1 LDRVDVHEVLSRPL
15 AAQLLRG
22 SPLARLAYVAYDGTP
37 RVVPMGFV
45 WRDGTVLVWT
55 IPISAKVPAL
65 RRRPWVALTIDHD
78 GYPARALLIRGSA
91 EITVVPGVPDGYIE
105 ASLKTQSGR
114 AAEDFGAAV
123 RGMYDSIA
131 QIVITPTWAR
141 LNDFETTLPKAVED
155 VIRRKTAA
163 Q

>member
-1 LDRVDVHEVLSRPL
+1 
-15 AAQLLRG
+15 
-22 SPLARLAYVAYDGTP
+22 
-37 RVVPMGFV
+37 M
-45 WRDGTVLVWT
+45 
-55 IPISAKVPAL
+55 PAL
-65 RRRPWVALTIDHD
+65 RRRPSVALTIDHD
-78 GYPARALLIRGSA
+78 GYPTRALLIRGSA

-123 RGMYDSIA
+123 RGMYDSMA
-131 QIVITPTWAR
+131 QIAITPTWAR